1 MNSSNNIYNLSKSLC
16 KAQKKF
22 KTAIKKSTNP
32 YFRSK
37 YADYAE
43 VLNCVKEALNEEGI
57 SILQPIKEDCVETV
71 LLHESGEWISSLT
84 KILMV
89 PSFVKNKQEEILHT
103 YIKPQDYGSA
113 VTYARRYGLSALL
126 AIDSDEDDDGNN
138 ANGNNNLNPPTNKK
152 DSKKEQELSVI
163 RQRILKLYQS
173 SISKE
178 QIERA
183 LGFSLNELPNYPI
196 DEIRERL
203 DEFEKTL

>member
-1 MNSSNNIYNLSKSLC
+1 MEHSENIYNLSKSLC

-22 KTAIKKSTNP
+22 KTAIKKSVNP

-57 SILQPIKEDCVETV
+57 SILQPIKGDSVETV
-71 LLHESGEWISSLT
+71 LIHESGEWISSLT

-113 VTYARRYGLSALL
+113 VTYARRYGLSSLL

-138 ANGNNNLNPPTNKK
+138 ANGNNNFTPTPIRR
-152 DSKKEQELSVI
+152 DSKKEQEL
-163 RQRILKLYQS
+163 LENTY
-173 SISKE
+173 
-178 QIERA
+178 
-183 LGFSLNELPNYPI
+183 
-196 DEIRERL
+196 
-203 DEFEKTL
+203 